1 MVKNVEVIVETESF
15 IMSEKSKNII
25 GEIYVSLEDDVYFP
39 QFKWTDFVVVIL
51 GWWLEA
57 ILKIS
62 TAKENTS
69 TKLMFMDGPIY
80 MRAIKVSND
89 IIEIEL
95 IERDVV
101 QKRFE
106 CSINQ
111 FTNSL
116 QMAAK
121 KVLSD
126 IENRNWETRDIDSL
140 KRTLS
145 QVL

>member
-1 MVKNVEVIVETESF
+1 MLKNIEIIVDTESLS
-15 IMSEKSKNII
+15 MYEKSKNII
-25 GEIYVSLEDDVYFP
+25 GEIYIKLEDIYFP
-39 QFKWTDFVVVIL
+39 QFKWTDFVIVIL

-62 TAKENTS
+62 TSRKNMS
-69 TKLMFMDGPIY
+69 SKLMFMDGPVY
-80 MRAIKVSND
+80 MRAIKVNED

-101 QKRFE
+101 QSRLE

-111 FTNSL
+111 LMNSL
-116 QMAAK
+116 LMAAK
-121 KVLSD
+121 KVISE
-126 IENRNWETRDIDSL
+126 IENRNWASRDIDSL
-140 KRTLS
+140 KSILS